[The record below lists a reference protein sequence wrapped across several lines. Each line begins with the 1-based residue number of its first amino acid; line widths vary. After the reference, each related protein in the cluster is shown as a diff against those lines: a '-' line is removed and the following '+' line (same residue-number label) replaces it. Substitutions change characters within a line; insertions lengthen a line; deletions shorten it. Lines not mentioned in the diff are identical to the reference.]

1 MIFNFTLVLRGMN
14 KITSQLEDSL
24 YESGCDDAMVH
35 SGNGSLYLTFDRLDT
50 SLEKAVST
58 AIKDVEKNKKLEVA
72 VVEPADFVTVAEI
85 ARRAGY
91 SREYIRKLIKGE
103 RGNGDFPAPLAGSS
117 STTLIYS
124 WVEVTSWLSVSNIL
138 KNNDALKM
146 AKIIKEFND
155 QLNNRRKYFR
165 PIAVKSKVIQRI

>member
-72 VVEPADFVTVAEI
+72 H
-85 ARRAGY
+85 
-91 SREYIRKLIKGE
+91 IK
-103 RGNGDFPAPLAGSS
+103 
-117 STTLIYS
+117 
-124 WVEVTSWLSVSNIL
+124 
-138 KNNDALKM
+138 
-146 AKIIKEFND
+146 
-155 QLNNRRKYFR
+155 
-165 PIAVKSKVIQRI
+165 